1 MKNYLAIPIIF
12 IFLVSIAPLLEA
24 RKMKQEHIATEI
36 IQELQIVVYEAE
48 DCSSCHRFKKDVTDA
63 WQSEVALTET
73 YDFNDSSIQL
83 NEPIVVTPTIVMTKN
98 QQEIARYT
106 GYDGDKK
113 RFWEWVSLQT
123 MTPEQRKIAFENGT
137 EYPFTGSLLDNKEPG
152 YYVDPLTGAKLFRSD
167 TKFDS
172 GTGWPSFFDPIPGAL
187 SFHDDGMRVE
197 VLSAS
202 SGIHL
207 GHVFNDGPPPTG
219 KRYCINSAVLK
230 FVPDSQQ

>member
-1 MKNYLAIPIIF
+1 MKNYLAITIIF
-12 IFLVSIAPLLEA
+12 IFLLSIAPLLEA
-24 RKMKQEHIATEI
+24 RKMKQEHVATEI

-48 DCSSCHRFKKDVTDA
+48 DCSSCHRFKKDVTDT

-123 MTPEQRKIAFENGT
+123 MTPEQRKLLLK
-137 EYPFTGSLLDNKEPG
+137 TGPSIHSQVH
-152 YYVDPLTGAKLFRSD
+152 YWI
-167 TKFDS
+167 TK
-172 GTGWPSFFDPIPGAL
+172 
-187 SFHDDGMRVE
+187 
-197 VLSAS
+197 
-202 SGIHL
+202 
-207 GHVFNDGPPPTG
+207 
-219 KRYCINSAVLK
+219 
-230 FVPDSQQ
+230 SQAIM

>member
-1 MKNYLAIPIIF
+1 MKKYLAIPIIF

-24 RKMKQEHIATEI
+24 RKMKQEHISTEI

-63 WQSEVALTET
+63 WQSEIALTET

-83 NEPIVVTPTIVMTKN
+83 NEAIVVTPTIVMTKN

-113 RFWEWVSLQT
+113 RFWEW
-123 MTPEQRKIAFENGT
+123 ERKIAFESGT

-230 FVPDSQQ
+230 FVPDSQ